1 MSYGAVERLSH
12 KELCVRDPVLR
23 LAARD
28 TPRPRRARKVG
39 MPAQS
44 QMVRAFWTW
53 VGSFQVDIEPALVP
67 LPSPVLQLATSLS
80 SVSRANGAWKY
91 FFSVIGDT
99 DCISSFPPAIH
110 LISPVTSFETGLG
123 LLVRLQ
129 VDVASDAGRSSQ
141 RRQEPIYP
149 STQACSI
156 LNAEITFSVNLP
168 L

>member
-1 MSYGAVERLSH
+1 MGLLKGFPTKSCVFEIRSYVLQLATRLDLGALGRWGCLRSLRWSVHFGHGLVLS
-12 KELCVRDPVLR
+12 
-23 LAARD
+23 
-28 TPRPRRARKVG
+28 
-39 MPAQS
+39 
-44 QMVRAFWTW
+44 
-53 VGSFQVDIEPALVP
+53 QVDIEPALVP
-67 LPSPVLQLATSLS
+67 LPSPVLHLATSLS